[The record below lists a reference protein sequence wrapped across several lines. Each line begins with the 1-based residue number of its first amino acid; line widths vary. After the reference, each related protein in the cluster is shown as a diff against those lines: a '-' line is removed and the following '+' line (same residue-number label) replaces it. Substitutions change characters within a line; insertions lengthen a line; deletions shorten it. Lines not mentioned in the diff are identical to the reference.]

1 MSSSLAKRT
10 LEGALAGFAGTAL
23 LQGLVIGAKYFFP
36 QADAPETE
44 DPASFML
51 WQVEKRLPQ
60 KLWMS
65 IPPTAETAAG
75 YALSFGY
82 GATFGAIYGA
92 LRPQK
97 SCTWVDGAIVG
108 TACWAVGY
116 LGWLPAA
123 KLMPPVWRQTPSQIA
138 GPVIEHLAFGIA
150 TVVAYELIS
159 RRW

>member
-1 MSSSLAKRT
+1 MSTSLAKRT

-23 LQGLVIGAKYFFP
+23 LQGLVIGAKYLFP

-82 GATFGAIYGA
+82 GATFGALYGA

-97 SCTWVDGAIVG
+97 GCTWVDGVIVG

-123 KLMPPVWRQTPSQIA
+123 KLMPPVWRQTPTQIA

-150 TVVAYELIS
+150 TVAAYELIT